1 MMMTNEAKD
10 IKISPTMPGEDI
22 AVADSEHIK
31 SNNDGLDEV
40 FQQSEGQVDF
50 RTVSWIRASAIF
62 LKMLFATGILSI
74 PSVMYDLGAL
84 PGALNVLGWCGLNT
98 YGALVLG
105 DFRERYPQCHTVA
118 DMTQLMGGPIFREVV
133 GFLFVMTY
141 VITAASGVIGVSA
154 AFNALSLHSL
164 CTVWFSVIATIIIA
178 LCASVRKFSH
188 IGWLTWVGFFS
199 ILAAVFIIVIG
210 VTTLDRP
217 SAAPQEGPFDLGYHL
232 VGHPTFAAG
241 ITASSTIFVS
251 SSATSAFLPVIAEM
265 RPPTARAYRK
275 AVALCMSFVTAS
287 YLTFSLVLYHYC
299 GKWVASPALGSA
311 GPVLKR
317 VAYGIA
323 LPGLLV
329 SGALYV
335 HVAAK
340 YLFVRVLRGSPQ
352 RRRHLQAN
360 TPVHWGTWL
369 ACVVGMAAIAW
380 VLASAIPVFT
390 YVLALVGAL
399 GFAPLAISL
408 PGICWL
414 YVNVYH
420 GRVDRG
426 EENEQ
431 SWYKRWTRVMLIAV
445 HVGLVLL
452 GLFMMIGGTYGV
464 VIQIQEAYRD
474 GSVDGVFSCAD
485 NSGTVS

>member
-1 MMMTNEAKD
+1 MTNEGKD
-10 IKISPTMPGEDI
+10 IKISPAMPGEDI
-22 AVADSEHIK
+22 AVADTEHIK
-31 SNNDGLDEV
+31 SNNDGLEEV

-74 PSVMYDLGAL
+74 PSVMYDLGAV
-84 PGALNVLGWCGLNT
+84 PGALNVLGWCALNT

-118 DMTQLMGGPIFREVV
+118 DMAQLMGGPIFREVV

-164 CTVWFSVIATIIIA
+164 CTVWFSVIATVIIA

-420 GRVDRG
+420 GRGDWD
-426 EENEQ
+426 EEDGQ
-431 SWYKRWTRVMLIAV
+431 SWHKRWTRVVLIAV

-452 GLFMMIGGTYGV
+452 GLFMMVGGTYGV
-464 VIQIQEAYRD
+464 VVQIQEAYRD